1 MSGAANREQVFPT
14 RMTLGVMKGKLKG
27 AQTGHSLLKRKSEA
41 LTKRFRDITKRI
53 DDAKRKMGRV
63 MQTAA
68 FSLAEVSYATGG
80 NIGFQVQESISNNA
94 RFKVKA
100 RQENVSGVYLPQ
112 FEADINESINDFKM
126 TGLGRG
132 GQQVQRAREVYSKAV
147 ETLVDLASL
156 QTAFVILD
164 DVIKVT
170 NRRVNAIEH
179 VIIPRTENTISYINS
194 ELDELDRE
202 EFYRLKKVQ
211 EKKQIA
217 VAAADAEAK
226 AKKLKAEKERLEAL
240 ESKKAQLEAA
250 KENGENVKE
259 EIKETEEAKAG
270 VVEESVV
277 EEEKEEEEEQSGDL
291 VAQTEDDVIF

>member
-1 MSGAANREQVFPT
+1 MSGAGNRESVFAT
-14 RMTLGVMKGKLKG
+14 RMTLSVMKGKLKG
-27 AQTGHSLLKRKSEA
+27 AEQGHSLLKRKSEA

-80 NIGFQVQESISNNA
+80 NISYQVQESVSSKG
-94 RFKVKA
+94 RFKVRA

-112 FEADINESINDFKM
+112 FEPVIDETINDFKM

-132 GQQVQRAREVYSKAV
+132 GQQVQRAREVYTKAV

-164 DVIKVT
+164 EVIKVT

-179 VIIPRTENTISYINS
+179 VIIPRTENTIAYINS
-194 ELDELDRE
+194 ELDEIDRE

-211 EKKQIA
+211 ENKQEG
-217 VAAADAEAK
+217 VAQEEAEDAARKSRKADADAAEAEALAESIAK
-226 AKKLKAEKERLEAL
+226 AKAQVAQAETDD
-240 ESKKAQLEAA
+240 
-250 KENGENVKE
+250 
-259 EIKETEEAKAG
+259 EIKTTKNPVLYE
-270 VVEESVV
+270 VSQVE
-277 EEEKEEEEEQSGDL
+277 KLEQRAEGGEQAVL
-291 VAQTEDDVIF
+291 QETEDDVIF